1 MAPIRRYLRISKYSV
16 LECRIYLDNPAD
28 TRWLLDPRDPVL
40 KRIFTLIKPLVL
52 PKLREENERAKA
64 RKKSNPVKD
73 VIVEDEFEVAIFLR
87 ESGTRHSI
95 LRRHKTFG
103 ISKGRKGN
111 LYELGSTDASPINV
125 TENTLEAN
133 PAILVESDNE
143 SDIDLQ
149 DIPESTQTG
158 ETSSYSKR
166 QRGPQSFDNAV
177 DLPGSTRKRT
187 GVVEGLLEEED
198 GTDDKKLGMATTNEG
213 FNIWGWVLCLL
224 VTRRGQKAR
233 TVRTASGASGQ
244 ALLEEWMS
252 TQVQQ
257 DMDED

>member
-40 KRIFTLIKPLVL
+40 RRIFTLIKPLVL

-73 VIVEDEFEVAIFLR
+73 VIAEDEFEVAIFLR

-95 LRRHKTFG
+95 LRRYKTFG
-103 ISKGRKGN
+103 VSEGREGN
-111 LYELGSTDASPINV
+111 QYGLGSTDASPIDV
-125 TENTLEAN
+125 TESTLEAN

-143 SDIDLQ
+143 SDVDLQ
-149 DIPESTQTG
+149 DIPESTQAG
-158 ETSSYSKR
+158 ETSSQSER
-166 QRGPQSFDNAV
+166 QRGSQSFANTLHLPRSTRNRTGAGEG
-177 DLPGSTRKRT
+177 LPG
-187 GVVEGLLEEED
+187 EED
-198 GTDDKKLGMATTNEG
+198 GTDDKKLGMATTYEG

-233 TVRTASGASGQ
+233 TVKPASGASGQ
-244 ALLEEWMS
+244 VLLEEWMS

-257 DMDED
+257 DIDED